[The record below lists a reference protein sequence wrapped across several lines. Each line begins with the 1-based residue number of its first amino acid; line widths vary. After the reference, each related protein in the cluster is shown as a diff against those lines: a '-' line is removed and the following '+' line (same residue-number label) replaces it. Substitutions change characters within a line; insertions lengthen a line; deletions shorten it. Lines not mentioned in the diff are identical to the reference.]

1 MNAYL
6 LSFEDLILHSQFIQK
21 MWIFIVLQS
30 RVTDDSLK
38 VDMEGIGRPW
48 CSGYHYCTPLFNKF

>member
-1 MNAYL
+1 
-6 LSFEDLILHSQFIQK
+6 

-48 CSGYHYCTPLFNKF
+48 WSGYHYCTPLFNKF

>member
-1 MNAYL
+1 M
-6 LSFEDLILHSQFIQK
+6 
-21 MWIFIVLQS
+21 LQS

-48 CSGYHYCTPLFNKF
+48 CSGYHYCTPLFNKILTSGFVQV